1 MRRDVRIVIAGDDDV
16 GKSTLIT
23 SLIKEEFVSRVQQ
36 VVPEITL
43 PPEVAPEGVVTK
55 IVDTSSTPDKR
66 LHLETEL
73 RRASVICLVY
83 SISAS
88 SSFDRIPTYW
98 LPFIRSLGV
107 NKPVILVGNKIDLR
121 SGEVTNAALEEE
133 LAPVMAEFKEVETC
147 VECSAKIPLN
157 VSEVFYF
164 AQKAV
169 LYPTAPLY
177 DSRQHALKP
186 ACVDALRRIFR
197 LCDSDKDG
205 VLSDA
210 ELNDFQRRCFDAPLQ
225 AQELEGIKDL
235 VLSAPISGSRFPY
248 DHLSASGSQSSTT
261 GGLTTPNGRH
271 SPTKRSPSA
280 HPHLRDGGLTLS
292 GFLYLH
298 TLFIQRGRLETT
310 WTVLRT
316 FGYGS
321 DLTLEDSFVKPPFHV
336 PADCSV
342 ELSPHGYQFLTDIF
356 EAHDKDRDGALSS
369 TEMANLFLTAPDG
382 KNPWEE
388 TDFPDTTIT
397 DEHNAVTLQGW
408 LAQWSMTTLLDYPTT
423 LAYLAYLGYPSLIG
437 SEGAIGLNGTT
448 ATPKSTAFRQ
458 SSPTNGKDRGSPTKK
473 APQPACTTGALK
485 LTKKGQPK
493 KQDKKKKGAQRNVFL
508 AYVLGAAGCGKTA
521 LLRHMVG
528 KGWEERY
535 TPTGKV
541 LSVVSAIEQSG
552 AEKYLVLQEFG
563 SRYEAE
569 ALRSSKKV
577 HAADVLVFVYDSSDT
592 NSFSYISNLRQQY
605 PHLLQLPSL
614 FLATK
619 ADLDLVQQRHEVQPE
634 VYCSKLG
641 LRIPPS
647 SGSSAGSSG
656 LGMGDLSISS
666 GLGGAGVGFG
676 QMNSAG
682 PIHVSV
688 KLNELADVFGII
700 CTVAQDPRSAMP
712 EGARS
717 EGRLMGLLR
726 NRWFIYIG
734 LTLIGGGTAVFIVGL
749 RMPLATRQK
758 EFGNGWSGVG
768 AAGWSQISSSF
779 NRAVGLSGRQATGQA
794 GGGTSS
800 PLPNWLNWYRGSGD
814 EL

>member
-55 IVDTSSTPDKR
+55 IVDTSSTPDRR

-83 SISAS
+83 AISAS

-107 NKPVILVGNKIDLR
+107 NRPVILVGNKIDLR

-205 VLSDA
+205 ILSDA

-261 GGLTTPNGRH
+261 GGLATPNGRH

-458 SSPTNGKDRGSPTKK
+458 SPPTNGKDRGSPTKK

-569 ALRSSKKV
+569 ALRSSKKL

-605 PHLLQLPSL
+605 PHLLHLPSL

-647 SGSSAGSSG
+647 SGR
-656 LGMGDLSISS
+656 
-666 GLGGAGVGFG
+666 
-676 QMNSAG
+676 

-712 EGARS
+712 EGARG

-749 RMPLATRQK
+749 RMPLATRQR
-758 EFGNGWSGVG
+758 EFGHGWSGVG
-768 AAGWSQISSSF
+768 AAGWSQISSSLS
-779 NRAVGLSGRQATGQA
+779 RAGGFGVRQSSGQA
-794 GGGTSS
+794 GGATTSS
-800 PLPNWLNWYRGSGD
+800 LPNWLNWYRGSGD